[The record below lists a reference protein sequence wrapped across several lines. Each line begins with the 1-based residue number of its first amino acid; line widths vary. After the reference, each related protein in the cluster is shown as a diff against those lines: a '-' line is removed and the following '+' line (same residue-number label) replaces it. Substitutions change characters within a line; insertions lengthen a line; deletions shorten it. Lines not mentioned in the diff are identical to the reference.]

1 MLQLTC
7 QLAKADGRF
16 DYLDAMISEGKAG
29 MEHAVW
35 IDCPTNQSKIIK
47 NQSQIDRKSI
57 KNQPKI
63 MNKFQVS
70 FNCMSQV

>member
-16 DYLDAMISEGKAG
+16 DDLDAMISEGKAG

-35 IDCPTNQSKIIK
+35 IDYPTDASKIIGNRSK
-47 NQSQIDRKSI
+47 ID
-57 KNQPKI
+57 
-63 MNKFQVS
+63 
-70 FNCMSQV
+70 